1 MDERLATD
9 SELLA
14 EVAQPPIEQTE
25 AMYDIVDSV
34 LAWRAEGRQA
44 TVARVVDTRGISSR
58 DRAAAVAC
66 SPGEPAAGSLFS
78 GAGNAELPALL
89 TGALG
94 LVTFTVTEQAAA
106 EAGLACGGSAR
117 LLAQPADAIPER
129 AWQQF
134 AEHRPVCLVTDLTT
148 GATDAYLPAELS
160 RPAGSAESAELARLF
175 RSGISQTVLRDD
187 RLVSGYWPT
196 SRLFVVGD
204 GQIAEAL
211 AANAALLGWAC
222 LVGLEL
228 PAELTAA
235 DNVVVLS
242 HDLDVSGNALRLAL
256 ASDAGYLGGLGS
268 RHTQAARAD
277 WLRAHDVPQ
286 RAIDSIHGP
295 AGLDIGSRTPAEIAL
310 SILAEIVSVRR

>member
-1 MDERLATD
+1 
-9 SELLA
+9 
-14 EVAQPPIEQTE
+14 
-25 AMYDIVDSV
+25 MYDIVDAV
-34 LAWRAEGRQA
+34 LAWRAEGRPV
-44 TVARVVDTRGISSR
+44 TVARVVDTHGISSR

-66 SPGEPAAGSLFS
+66 CPGESAAGSLFS
-78 GAGNAELPALL
+78 GAGNAELAALL

-94 LVTFTVTEQAAA
+94 LITFTVSEQAAA

-134 AEHRPVCLVTDLTT
+134 FEHRPVCLVTNLRT
-148 GATDAYLPAELS
+148 GATEAYLPAELP
-160 RPAGSAESAELARLF
+160 RPAEAADRAEVARLF
-175 RSGISQTVLRDD
+175 RTGISQTALQGD

-196 SRLFVVGD
+196 PRLFVVGD

-242 HDLDVSGNALRLAL
+242 HDLEISGTALRTAL
-256 ASDAGYLGGLGS
+256 ASDAGYLGALGS

-277 WLRAHDVPQ
+277 WLHAHGVPEP
-286 RAIDSIHGP
+286 AIDSIHGP

-310 SILAEIVSVRR
+310 SILAQIVSVHR

>member
-1 MDERLATD
+1 
-9 SELLA
+9 
-14 EVAQPPIEQTE
+14 
-25 AMYDIVDSV
+25 MYDIVDAVS
-34 LAWRAEGRQA
+34 AWRSAGQPV
-44 TVARVVDTRGISSR
+44 TVARVVDTHGISSR
-58 DRAAAVAC
+58 DRVAAVAY
-66 SPGEPAAGSLFS
+66 SPGQPLAGRLFS

-89 TGALG
+89 ADGTG
-94 LVTFTVTEQAAA
+94 LVNFTVTEPAAA

-117 LLAQPADAIPER
+117 LLVQSAASVPDR

-134 AEHRPVCLVTDLTT
+134 AEHRPVCLVTDLGT
-148 GATDAYLPAELS
+148 GITEAYLPAEVP
-160 RPAGSAESAELARLF
+160 RPAEAGDRAEVARLF
-175 RSGISQTVLRDD
+175 RSGISQTAVQGD

-196 SRLFVVGD
+196 PRLLVVGE

-211 AANAALLGWAC
+211 AANAALLGWTCIQAE
-222 LVGLEL
+222 LL

-242 HDLDVSGNALRLAL
+242 HDLDVSGRALRSAL
-256 ASDAGYLGGLGS
+256 AGEAGYVGALGS

-277 WLRAHDVPQ
+277 WLRKHHVPES
-286 RAIDSIHGP
+286 AITVIHGP